1 MEIAGFHESV
11 SKTISYGVCVH
22 EGECQPNSAV
32 PAFNLR
38 HLEKPIVESPFAW
51 WTKLEKTLQAYTS
64 LLCIIVILI
73 EGFKATMIIGL
84 FVQVAIA
91 QGLDAL
97 KALAYLVCCTAH
109 RDSRKVI
116 RRRQRQTSIIKEEE
130 LEIGDK
136 SPMLQLEPDVA
147 K

>member
-1 MEIAGFHESV
+1 M
-11 SKTISYGVCVH
+11 
-22 EGECQPNSAV
+22 
-32 PAFNLR
+32 
-38 HLEKPIVESPFAW
+38 
-51 WTKLEKTLQAYTS
+51 
-64 LLCIIVILI
+64 IL
-73 EGFKATMIIGL
+73 GL

-116 RRRQRQTSIIKEEE
+116 RRRQRQTSIIKEEK

-136 SPMLQLEPDVA
+136 SPTLQLEPDVV

>member
-1 MEIAGFHESV
+1 
-11 SKTISYGVCVH
+11 
-22 EGECQPNSAV
+22 
-32 PAFNLR
+32 
-38 HLEKPIVESPFAW
+38 
-51 WTKLEKTLQAYTS
+51 
-64 LLCIIVILI
+64 
-73 EGFKATMIIGL
+73 MIIGL

-109 RDSRKVI
+109 RDSCKVVC
-116 RRRQRQTSIIKEEE
+116 RRQRQTSIIKEEE